1 LGQVG
6 FAFASS
12 DELSDSD
19 TLIEELDSCV
29 ALSSPSS
36 ETLVVVLITLSSSSS
51 LTTGIGV
58 VLLIFM
64 PDISDLD
71 IALPFKWVDE
81 WPGEIIE
88 K

>member
-12 DELSDSD
+12 DELSESD
-19 TLIEELDSCV
+19 TLVEELDSSV

-36 ETLVVVLITLSSSSS
+36 ETLVVALITLSSSS

-64 PDISDLD
+64 PDIFDLD

-81 WPGEIIE
+81 WPGAIIE